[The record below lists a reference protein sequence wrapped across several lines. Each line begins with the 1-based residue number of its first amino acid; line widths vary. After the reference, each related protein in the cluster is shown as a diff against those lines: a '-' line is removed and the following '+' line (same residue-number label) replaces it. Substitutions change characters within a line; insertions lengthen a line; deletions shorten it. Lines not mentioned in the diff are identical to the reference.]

1 MVIRSEGLPNATLLH
16 DSEAD
21 AIGQAPL
28 FVRTALEQ
36 SEPFLQQFPVNV
48 DNLSQSQTFGA
59 ADLLNER
66 DRQWAQRRLTQ
77 SVAYFYQYD
86 ICRDP
91 QRLL

>member
-1 MVIRSEGLPNATLLH
+1 MVVRSEGLPNATFLH

-21 AIGQAPL
+21 AVGQAPL

-36 SEPFLQQFPVNV
+36 SEPLFQQLPVNL
-48 DNLSQSQTFGA
+48 DDLNHTQTFGE
-59 ADLLNER
+59 ADLFNER